1 MNILIT
7 APTQMEL
14 NEIEEKISLEK
25 IHEIDFHFLVSEV
38 GVMHT
43 TASLY
48 HFYRD
53 KTIDLA
59 IQVGLA
65 GSFNNAM
72 PLGSICIVKN
82 DCIGDSGVFENN
94 NWLDLF
100 DLNLVHKSKYIYKNK
115 LLTNN
120 MKKIP
125 DYLKYPFVNSVTV
138 NQISTN
144 PLFINVF
151 KTKYMADIETLEGA
165 AFQYFCL
172 EYNIPFIQFRAISN
186 YVGERDKSKW
196 EIKKSVQHLLS
207 PIEKIVHKLKKG

>member
-1 MNILIT
+1 MHILIT
-7 APTQMEL
+7 APTEMEL
-14 NEIEEKISLEK
+14 NLIEEKISKEQ
-25 IHEIDFHFLVSEV
+25 IHEINFHFLVSEV
-38 GVMHT
+38 GVLHA

-53 KTIDLA
+53 KSIDLA

-65 GSFNNAM
+65 GSFNKSI
-72 PLGSICIVKN
+72 PLGSVCIVKN

-94 NWLDLF
+94 SWLDLF
-100 DLNLVHKSKYIYKNK
+100 DLNLIHKSKYIYKNK
-115 LLTNN
+115 VLTNN

-144 PLFINVF
+144 PFFIDLL

-172 EYNIPFIQFRAISN
+172 EYNIPFIQFRSISN

-196 EIKKSVQHLLS
+196 EIKKSVQQLLF
-207 PIEKIVHKLKKG
+207 PIEKIVQKLKKG